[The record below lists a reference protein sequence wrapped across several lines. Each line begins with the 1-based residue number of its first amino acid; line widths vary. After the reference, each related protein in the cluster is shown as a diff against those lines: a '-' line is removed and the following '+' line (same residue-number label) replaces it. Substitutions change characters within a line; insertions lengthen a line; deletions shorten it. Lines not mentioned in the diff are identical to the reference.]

1 MEYNANMSELTGK
14 IQVRVNQKVKED
26 TEAIFEKMGISASD
40 AIRLF
45 YHNVL
50 LNQGLPFEVRIPNA
64 ETIAAMEDTEVA
76 ERFTSEDEFK
86 DFLETL

>member
-1 MEYNANMSELTGK
+1 MSELTGK
-14 IQVRVNQKVKED
+14 IQARVNQKVKED

-76 ERFTSEDEFK
+76 ERFTSVDEFK
-86 DFLETL
+86 DFVETL